1 MRKLKIAGAIS
12 SIVIT
17 AFLLVLLISPTIR
30 SQIMSISGLAVA
42 QSNIQWNNVKDAAAG
57 DHLTSGL
64 PATAL
69 YTWEVATST
78 WVRVV
83 LPPSGAFSVI
93 VDTSGNAFY
102 AIKRTDI
109 GTVTSV
115 NLPFGF
121 TSKKVI
127 VETPPTN
134 TAEIVVDWIGGTAVV
149 PAANTAGDDRIA
161 AGRIVLLDN
170 YAVSSLSIISVANSQ
185 TVYVRAFK

>member
-69 YTWEVATST
+69 YTWDPITTT
-78 WVRVV
+78 WIRVQ
-83 LPPSGAFSVI
+83 LAPGGAVNVI
-93 VDTSGNAFY
+93 VDTSGTAFY
-102 AIKRTDI
+102 AIKRTNI

-115 NLPFGF
+115 NLAFGF

-127 VETPPTN
+127 VETPSTN
-134 TAEIVVDWIGGTAVV
+134 TDEIVVDWIGGAAVV

-161 AGRIVLLDN
+161 PGRFVVLDN

>member
-1 MRKLKIAGAIS
+1 MRKLKITGAIS

-93 VDTSGNAFY
+93 VDTSGTTFY

-127 VETPPTN
+127 VETPSTN